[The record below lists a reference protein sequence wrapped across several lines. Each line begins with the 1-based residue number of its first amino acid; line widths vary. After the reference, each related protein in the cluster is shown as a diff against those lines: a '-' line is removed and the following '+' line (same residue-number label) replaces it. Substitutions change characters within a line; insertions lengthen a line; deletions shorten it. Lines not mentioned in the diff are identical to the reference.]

1 MMNKYDRTPQSAREN
16 ADRPKINMKVEM
28 TAMQRD
34 RFELLSAYFDG
45 EVTPKQS
52 QQVQEWL
59 DSDAEV
65 QSLYHRLLKL
75 RQGIQGLPIP
85 AGAHSTEEV
94 TANVWQ
100 TLQRRRLRRFAILG
114 GGAIA
119 ATMVAALSLFLPGNS
134 SFSPRFART
143 PESEPSFTAEIPTE
157 SLTIAINRPAVAIPV
172 ATNTLMIPIDRPVV
186 AIPKAAIVKSQ

>member
-1 MMNKYDRTPQSAREN
+1 MMNKNNRTPQPDRN
-16 ADRPKINMKVEM
+16 NTDRPKIEMKVEM
-28 TAMQRD
+28 TSMDRD

-45 EVTPKQS
+45 EVTPGQR
-52 QQVQEWL
+52 QQVQQWL

-65 QSLYHRLLKL
+65 QSLYHKLLKL

-94 TANVWQ
+94 TASVWKA
-100 TLQRRRLRRFAILG
+100 LQRRRVRRFAVLG

-119 ATMVAALSLFLPGNS
+119 ATMIAALSLFIPGNS

-143 PESEPSFTAEIPTE
+143 PESEPSFTAEMPTE
-157 SLTIAINRPAVAIPV
+157 SLTIAINRPTVAIPV

>member
-1 MMNKYDRTPQSAREN
+1 MINKNDRTPRSAREN
-16 ADRPKINMKVEM
+16 VDEPKIEMKVEM
-28 TAMQRD
+28 TGRERD
-34 RFELLSAYFDG
+34 RFELISAYFDG
-45 EVTPKQS
+45 EVTPGQR
-52 QQVQEWL
+52 QQVQQWL
-59 DSDAEV
+59 DGDAEV
-65 QSLYHRLLKL
+65 QSLYCKLLKL

-94 TANVWQ
+94 TANVWKVI
-100 TLQRRRLRRFAILG
+100 QRRRLRRFAVLG

-119 ATMVAALSLFLPGNS
+119 ATMIAALSLFLPGNS

-143 PESEPSFTAEIPTE
+143 PESEPSFSAEMPTE

-186 AIPKAAIVKSQ
+186 AIPKAAIVKSP